1 VPTGAVNRSGDATR
15 IRVLLADDHTLMRQG
30 IRRLLEAE
38 PDMEVVGDVADGL
51 MAVTEADRLQPH
63 VVLMDYTMPGLDGQH
78 ATLKI
83 KHRHPAIKVIILSMH
98 EDEEYIL
105 TALRAGASGYLLKD
119 SEAPWLLAAIRA
131 VYSGESYL
139 SPRISKKV
147 IAGLV
152 APALLPDAPDELT
165 PREQE
170 ILKLLAESHT
180 LREIARLFGISA
192 KTVDTHK
199 HHIMKK
205 LGLKSRTDLIKYAI
219 RKKII
224 RLDT

>member
-1 VPTGAVNRSGDATR
+1 MA

-30 IRRLLEAE
+30 VRRLLEAE
-38 PDMEVVGDVADGL
+38 PDIEVVGEAADGL
-51 MAVTEADRLQPH
+51 VAVQTADRLQPH
-63 VVLMDYTMPGLDGQH
+63 VVLMDYAMPGLDGQH
-78 ATLKI
+78 ATRKI
-83 KHRHPAIKVIILSMH
+83 KQRHPSIKVIILSMH
-98 EDEEYIL
+98 EDEEYVL
-105 TALRAGASGYLLKD
+105 SALRVGASGYLLKD
-119 SEAPWLLAAIRA
+119 AEAPELLAAVRA
-131 VYSGESYL
+131 VYRGESYL

-147 IAGLV
+147 IEGVVDPTHLRGD
-152 APALLPDAPDELT
+152 PDVLT

-170 ILKLLAESHT
+170 ILKLLAEGQT
-180 LREIARLFGISA
+180 LRQIARSLGISA

-219 RKKII
+219 RKKVI

>member
-1 VPTGAVNRSGDATR
+1 MA

-38 PDMEVVGDVADGL
+38 PDMEVVGEASDGFVA
-51 MAVTEADRLQPH
+51 VEEAARLQPH
-63 VVLMDYTMPGLDGQH
+63 VVLMDYAMARLDGQH
-78 ATLKI
+78 ATRKI
-83 KHRHPAIKVIILSMH
+83 KERHPSIKVIILSMH
-98 EDEEYIL
+98 DDEEYVL
-105 TALRAGASGYLLKD
+105 AALRVGASGYILKD
-119 SEAPWLLAAIRA
+119 SEAPELLAAVRA
-131 VYSGESYL
+131 VFRGESYL
-139 SPRISKKV
+139 SPRISRKV
-147 IAGLV
+147 IEEVIDPTHSRG
-152 APALLPDAPDELT
+152 DSQTLT

-170 ILKLLAESHT
+170 IIKLLAEGHT
-180 LREIARLFGISA
+180 LRQIARSLDISA

-205 LGLKSRTDLIKYAI
+205 LGLKGRTELIKYAI

>member
-1 VPTGAVNRSGDATR
+1 MP

-38 PDMEVVGDVADGL
+38 PDMEVVGEAADGVA
-51 MAVTEADRLQPH
+51 AVQEAVRLQPH
-63 VVLMDYTMPGLDGQH
+63 VVLLDYTMPRLDGQH
-78 ATLKI
+78 ATRKI
-83 KHRHPAIKVIILSMH
+83 KQRHPSIKVIILSMH
-98 EDEEYIL
+98 DDEEYVL
-105 TALRAGASGYLLKD
+105 AALRVGASGYILKD
-119 SEAPWLLAAIRA
+119 ADAPELLAAVRA
-131 VYSGESYL
+131 VYYGESYL

-147 IAGLV
+147 IQGVVDPTHFLGS
-152 APALLPDAPDELT
+152 PEILT

-170 ILKLLAESHT
+170 ILKPLAEGHT
-180 LREIARLFGISA
+180 LRQIARSLGISA

-205 LGLKSRTDLIKYAI
+205 LGLKGRTDLIKYAI

-224 RLDT
+224 RLDS